1 MEDAVVATGMF
12 FEIIYNCAN
21 IKADNKI
28 LYVSVG
34 WEGVIYSC
42 VFEASWNKT
51 SLNFNQQLF
60 YPRPEGV
67 NLKN

>member
-21 IKADNKI
+21 IKADNKM

-34 WEGVIYSC
+34 RELFIVAYSKLA
-42 VFEASWNKT
+42 EIK
-51 SLNFNQQLF
+51 
-60 YPRPEGV
+60 PH
-67 NLKN
+67 